1 MDEVIEIWD
10 ESGKP
15 TGTTALK
22 SEAHKNG
29 WFHPTI
35 HLWLYTHT
43 GQVLLQRRGENK
55 DTFPGLWDVSVAGHI
70 LQGETPL
77 SGALRE
83 TKEEIGLL
91 LQADQLEFLGRF
103 TSDQKQPGGIHDR
116 EFQYVYLAELPVPL
130 EELNPNPGEVAALE
144 LRTLLRL
151 MEELWGMA
159 APASYV
165 PHSRT
170 YYKAVFKALQ
180 SRI

>member
-1 MDEVIEIWD
+1 MDEIIEIWD
-10 ESGKP
+10 ASGKP

-35 HLWLYTHT
+35 HLWLYTHA
-43 GQVLLQRRGENK
+43 GQVLLQKRAENK

-70 LQGETPL
+70 LDGETPL
-77 SGALRE
+77 AGALRE
-83 TKEEIGLL
+83 TKEEIGLF

-103 TSDQKQPGGIHDR
+103 TSDQKHPGGIHDR

-130 EELNPNPGEVAALE
+130 EELNGNPGEVAALE
-144 LRTLLRL
+144 LRSLLRL
-151 MEELWGMA
+151 AEELWGMA
-159 APASYV
+159 APAGYV
-165 PHSRT
+165 PHSRM

-180 SRI
+180 SRV